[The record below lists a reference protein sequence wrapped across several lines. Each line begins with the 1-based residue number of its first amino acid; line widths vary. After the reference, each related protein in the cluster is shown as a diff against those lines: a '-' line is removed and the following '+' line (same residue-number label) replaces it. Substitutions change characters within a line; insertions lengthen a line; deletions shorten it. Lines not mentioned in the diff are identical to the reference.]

1 MCGDQGT
8 EADGGLDTESEQI
21 NKAAVKRQKSAL
33 TAALFFVIV
42 LDELFKDE

>member
-8 EADGGLDTESEQI
+8 DADGGLDTESKI

-33 TAALFFVIV
+33 TVALFFVIV